1 MLHLELFLACSTR
14 RVCQLSILSFASCN
28 LACLA
33 GPDSTP
39 GRYLL
44 YYNLFPEILCV
55 ALMRLPYR
63 SISSIQPLP
72 SIYTT
77 FPANYGGSPST
88 DTSGINSGTC
98 LIKKIEDGIEAV
110 PFERSNILSAPI
122 LSPDQ
127 EEKEVFVPSCEEFD
141 AFEKPLPSLPR
152 SLWQRMS
159 RRQRILALLVLQF
172 LMLLTIG
179 LSLLAVKRRSANR

>member
-1 MLHLELFLACSTR
+1 M
-14 RVCQLSILSFASCN
+14 
-28 LACLA
+28 
-33 GPDSTP
+33 
-39 GRYLL
+39 
-44 YYNLFPEILCV
+44 
-55 ALMRLPYR
+55 
-63 SISSIQPLP
+63 
-72 SIYTT
+72 
-77 FPANYGGSPST
+77 
-88 DTSGINSGTC
+88 
-98 LIKKIEDGIEAV
+98 KKIEDGIEAV

-127 EEKEVFVPSCEEFD
+127 EEKEVFVPSCEEVD

-159 RRQRILALLVLQF
+159 QRQRILALLVLQF

>member
-1 MLHLELFLACSTR
+1 MPN
-14 RVCQLSILSFASCN
+14 Q
-28 LACLA
+28 
-33 GPDSTP
+33 
-39 GRYLL
+39 
-44 YYNLFPEILCV
+44 
-55 ALMRLPYR
+55 
-63 SISSIQPLP
+63 
-72 SIYTT
+72 
-77 FPANYGGSPST
+77 
-88 DTSGINSGTC
+88 
-98 LIKKIEDGIEAV
+98 EDGIEAV